1 MGAAHGAL
9 RRGLT
14 PGALLGIAYPPCRK
28 ESRAFRSL
36 GIQRWLSLSP
46 GSGSPALAPRLV
58 PLSRQHF
65 NRAERPRC
73 ISLGEQEPGSGN
85 SCWEGKAPGQGRRRG
100 RASCPAPPRDG
111 CDGKRV
117 AGRGAAQGGAGAAGW
132 PAAPPGART
141 PPFSQEQG
149 SLRLPPPARG
159 CASSCGCVS
168 HHLRPCWGGCK
179 PLEASWGAPAPCP
192 QPRRAT
198 PSPSFRA
205 RGGSAGVCTAQ
216 RGQLRAPT
224 SQSLP
229 PWGSSACRGLLG
241 AFWGSPKGVA
251 PTPHLENEGAAA
263 RKVLF
268 SYGKRASELKA
279 PVSHQPSEPA

>member
-1 MGAAHGAL
+1 ML

-65 NRAERPRC
+65 NRAERPRWC

-85 SCWEGKAPGQGRRRG
+85 SCWEGKGPGQGRRRG

-141 PPFSQEQG
+141 PPLSQEQG

-179 PLEASWGAPAPCP
+179 PPGLCGELP
-192 QPRRAT
+192 PRA
-198 PSPSFRA
+198 PSPAGPHRPHPSGH
-205 RGGSAGVCTAQ
+205 GGAQLGCAQ
-216 RGQLRAPT
+216 RSGV
-224 SQSLP
+224 SSVP
-229 PWGSSACRGLLG
+229 PQASPFLLG
-241 AFWGSPKGVA
+241 APLPAGGCSGPFGALPRGWLPLLTSKMRGRLQGKCFSPTGSA
-251 PTPHLENEGAAA
+251 L
-263 RKVLF
+263 R
-268 SYGKRASELKA
+268 S
-279 PVSHQPSEPA
+279 